1 MRTRLPVR
9 VERLWWLRGL
19 RRLLLV
25 LGTLPRVL
33 DATEALDKLEV
44 QLLACVIAPG
54 GSGASCPAFEDYQ
67 ADATLLRSDRTLVG
81 ANLKRSHRCGCHNRT
96 VLG

>member
-1 MRTRLPVR
+1 MCTWLPVR

-33 DATEALDKLEV
+33 RRDCNASIGILSR
-44 QLLACVIAPG
+44 PG
-54 GSGASCPAFEDYQ
+54 PASPSQ
-67 ADATLLRSDRTLVG
+67 AKSAII
-81 ANLKRSHRCGCHNRT
+81 NRPVT
-96 VLG
+96 VHKVSNRMPGKTAI